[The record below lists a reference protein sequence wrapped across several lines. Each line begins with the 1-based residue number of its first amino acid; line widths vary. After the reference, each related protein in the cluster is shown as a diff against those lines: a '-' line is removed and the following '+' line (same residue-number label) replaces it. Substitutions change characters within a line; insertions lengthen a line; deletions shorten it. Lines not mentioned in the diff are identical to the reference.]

1 MHLLILLWALVAL
14 IGQVKCKCSL
24 APILND
30 ERSTAYVCTHG
41 DLNDLE
47 EISSDADWIEFT
59 VSRFNLIPYNAFWRF
74 RNLRRLSFYNCY
86 VNFISPDAFAGLDNL
101 EWLIFHG
108 TKIHVARAVWFR
120 PLTNLRRLILDKCG
134 LVHVEPDLFRKL
146 PKLQILGLRDNDLNC
161 LPIDELPYLRALR
174 TVRID
179 GNPWLCECR
188 RKLDQ
193 YLRSRSIVQEV
204 ECLRQISICKKYQ
217 CMTPIGFPVLP
228 SVLTT
233 QRLHDFDRERTLI
246 RGNEFQTNVFNS
258 LDRLPDKTS
267 WIEVSGLRIDTLP
280 RYAFFRF
287 GNSLRTLELIDCG
300 ITAIENEAFAG
311 LHKLE
316 RLSLVGNWLPVV
328 GANWFRD
335 LVSLQ
340 QLILERNGMQQIEKT
355 ALWHVGDSLRHLDV
369 QYNLFRCITVE
380 ELANLKKLERLDAM
394 GNPWFCTCRTNLQSF
409 LTQRNVGFEIN
420 AGRCYANENEISNGG
435 TDWHQTIVQN
445 ASLTT
450 GRVHWTSFEDSLKQT
465 NVSIIGPPPPE
476 IRVVS
481 SPPPVYTGT
490 CYREKPDGDS
500 IYVCRAITS
509 IEELG
514 LVPLTAREIRIIL
527 SNIKRIPENTFA
539 RFDGYLSRLEFRDCG
554 IERIEPRAFSNLR
567 NLEYLSLR
575 SNQLES
581 ISSEMVYGLHNLRHL
596 DLSHNNIHRITNDV
610 FDHLPYLTNLDVS
623 DNAMNCIGI
632 EYIARRLH
640 YLSFLDV
647 SNNPWSC
654 LCGSKLAE
662 FLDSRRMKYD
672 EGSLLLKEDCYASA
686 GSPNITTS
694 PPIPVTTGATLRN
707 ETIEGTCTPDE
718 DTEERRY
725 RCTRGNLLL
734 LQSITSE
741 ATAIEFNEGHLPRLP
756 SGSLMKFANLREFVI
771 RNSGL
776 TTVEDGAFNNLKNLE
791 NLTIQD
797 NPLEMIGSS
806 WFVLPN
812 LDRLD
817 LRGNSIKHIEPGSF
831 RYLNRLT
838 YLNLEGNDLR
848 CIFTS
853 DLNEMSNVY
862 IVEFSG
868 NPLKWRCRV
877 ELEQFLEARK
887 IRFIKIENSCE
898 GKKLMR
904 NLLLQNKTDGSFDCP
919 SECSVASTGQN
930 FFVLFV
936 LSSLITLVH

>member
-41 DLNDLE
+41 DLNDLD

-74 RNLRRLSFYNCY
+74 RNLRKLSFYNCY
-86 VNFISPDAFAGLDNL
+86 LSFISPDAFAGLDNL

-204 ECLRQISICKKYQ
+204 ECLRQISVCKKYQ

-228 SVLTT
+228 SALTT

-246 RGNEFQTNVFNS
+246 RRNEFQTNVFNS

-267 WIEVSGLRIDTLP
+267 WIEVSGLRINTLP

-287 GNSLRTLELIDCG
+287 GNSLRKLELIDCG

-335 LVSLQ
+335 LISLQ
-340 QLILERNGMQQIEKT
+340 QLILERNGMEQIEKT

-380 ELANLKKLERLDAM
+380 ELADLKKLERLDVM

-420 AGRCYANENEISNGG
+420 AGRCYANENEISNGS
-435 TDWHQTIVQN
+435 TDWRQQQTIVQN
-445 ASLTT
+445 ASVTT

-514 LVPLTAREIRIIL
+514 LIPSTAREIRIIL

-539 RFDGYLSRLEFRDCG
+539 RFD
-554 IERIEPRAFSNLR
+554 
-567 NLEYLSLR
+567 
-575 SNQLES
+575 
-581 ISSEMVYGLHNLRHL
+581 EMFYGLHNLRHL

-662 FLDSRRMKYD
+662 FLNSRRMKYD

-686 GSPNITTS
+686 GNPNITIS
-694 PPIPVTTGATLRN
+694 PPVPVTTGATLR
-707 ETIEGTCTPDE
+707 TIEGTCTIDE

-756 SGSLMKFANLREFVI
+756 SGSLTKFANLREFVI

-848 CIFTS
+848 
-853 DLNEMSNVY
+853 MSNVY

-898 GKKLMR
+898 GKMLMR

-919 SECSVASTGQN
+919 SECSVASTWQN
-930 FFVLFV
+930 FFILFL